1 MQFIRLKPGINE
13 KLPANRILFI
23 LFILSACARLSCV
36 SAIDA
41 QSAAQNS
48 SKRRARRLRIIG
60 VGALALGTAAAGL
73 VYGMGKRNADLR
85 NDASMQGFNRAEQ
98 RQMGQLYGKSGLLI
112 DEWSEDLRQPGT
124 QAVLIALASVLTS
137 VGCFYFARLSE
148 VEEESISE
156 GNGAPRA

>member
-1 MQFIRLKPGINE
+1 M
-13 KLPANRILFI
+13 
-23 LFILSACARLSCV
+23 

-41 QSAAQNS
+41 QSGAQDS

-73 VYGMGKRNADLR
+73 VYGLGKRNADLR

-112 DEWSEDLRQPGT
+112 DEWSEGLQQPGT
-124 QAVLIALASVLTS
+124 QAVLIALASVLIS
-137 VGCFYFARLSE
+137 AGCFYFARLSE
-148 VEEESISE
+148 VEEETVSE